1 MSLTLEAA
9 PRTTMGRKVGQ
20 LRRQGLV
27 PGVVYGHQVSPLA
40 VEVPVKEL
48 ARLVHAVGN
57 SHLLQLK
64 VTGERRLRPVL
75 IKELQLNPR
84 NSAEVHVDFFQVN
97 LTEKLNVQVQVVV
110 TGESPA
116 VKFNVGELL
125 QVVHTVE
132 VSCLPDAIPGE
143 LTIDI
148 SGLNEIDDAV
158 RLSDITLPDGI
169 ELVGTVDPTEILVKI
184 AQARVVVEEEPV
196 AIEEPSL
203 VEGEAPEGEGGAE
216 ESRPS

>member
-1 MSLTLEAA
+1 
-9 PRTTMGRKVGQ
+9 
-20 LRRQGLV
+20 LV

-158 RLSDITLPDGI
+158 RLSDITLPDGV

>member
-1 MSLTLEAA
+1 MSLKLEAA
-9 PRTTMGRKVGQ
+9 RRSTTGRQVGQ

-27 PGVVYGHQVSPLA
+27 PGVVYGHKVATIP

-48 ARLVHAVGN
+48 ARMVHTVGK

-64 VTGERRLRPVL
+64 VAGERNLRPVL

-84 NSAEVHVDFFQVN
+84 TSAAVHVDFFQVN
-97 LTEKLNVQVQVVV
+97 LTEKLTVQVQIVL

-125 QVVHTVE
+125 HVVHALE

-143 LTIDI
+143 IAVDV
-148 SGLNEIDDAV
+148 SGLAEVDDAV
-158 RLSDITLPDGI
+158 RLSDITLPDGVEI
-169 ELVGTVDPTEILVKI
+169 SATIDPAEILVKI
-184 AQARVVVEEEPV
+184 AQARVAAEEPV
-196 AIEEPSL
+196 AEATPAAEEPAAVAS
-203 VEGEAPEGEGGAE
+203 E
-216 ESRPS
+216 